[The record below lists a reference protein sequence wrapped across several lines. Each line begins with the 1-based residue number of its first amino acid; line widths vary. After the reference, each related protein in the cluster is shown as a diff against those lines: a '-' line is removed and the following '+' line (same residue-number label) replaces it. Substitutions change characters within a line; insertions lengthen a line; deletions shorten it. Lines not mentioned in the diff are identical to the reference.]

1 MGLVKFFFFFR
12 AAVKDTYVSRNRSR
26 SLAVGVGKRCS
37 HILDRGCR
45 RGGVL
50 VCICMSAVGH
60 SMTCGMNRKCVED
73 TAFITWK
80 LSALE
85 FRAHH
90 PVYRVRSEA
99 VPSSDCVWDSR
110 EVPSWYLDS
119 KTSYILNEGFLWF
132 TSVSPAKGGLVPVM
146 RPQPPLSTC
155 FIH

>member
-1 MGLVKFFFFFR
+1 MGLVKFLFFFFFR
-12 AAVKDTYVSRNRSR
+12 TVVEDRHVRQWKLVTESRCQR
-26 SLAVGVGKRCS
+26 VS
-37 HILDRGCR
+37 HISDRVCP
-45 RGGVL
+45 GGGGL

-85 FRAHH
+85 FGAHH
-90 PVYRVRSEA
+90 SVSCLVGGRVAATVSGTQG
-99 VPSSDCVWDSR
+99 VVSSSYFD
-110 EVPSWYLDS
+110 L
-119 KTSYILNEGFLWF
+119 KTGYVLNEGFCGLPQ
-132 TSVSPAKGGLVPVM
+132 SLQAKGGLVPEM